1 MDSGNAVRACWKSL
15 MKSNEE
21 NSAKERLADFFFF
34 LKKKEGNFSKVMDV
48 DFCRRRDHR
57 VYPAICIKTDPPSDR
72 LLLNFKVSRRKNR
85 F

>member
-1 MDSGNAVRACWKSL
+1 
-15 MKSNEE
+15 MKSNKEE

-34 LKKKEGNFSKVMDV
+34 FFFLKKKEGNFSQVMDV

-57 VYPAICIKTDPPSDR
+57 VYQAICIKTDPPSDR

>member
-21 NSAKERLADFFFF
+21 NSAKERLADFFF